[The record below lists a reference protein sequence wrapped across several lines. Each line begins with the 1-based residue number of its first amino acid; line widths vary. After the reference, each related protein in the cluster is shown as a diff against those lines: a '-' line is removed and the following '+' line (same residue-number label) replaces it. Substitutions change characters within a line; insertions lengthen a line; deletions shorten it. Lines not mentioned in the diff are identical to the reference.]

1 MNKLILAIVS
11 TFVLSACAY
20 PYLTP
25 PPPFIEEAYDF
36 GTSHPF
42 ENDEPAPVCPI
53 HEDPHHESIQWV
65 E

>member
-11 TFVLSACAY
+11 SLILSACAY

-25 PPPFIEEAYDF
+25 PPPFVEEAYDF

-42 ENDEPAPVCPI
+42 DNGEEEEASEP
-53 HEDPHHESIQWV
+53 IQWL
-65 E
+65 

>member
-1 MNKLILAIVS
+1 MNKLILAIAS
-11 TFVLSACAY
+11 TLMLSACAY

-25 PPPFIEEAYDF
+25 PPPFVEEAYDF

-42 ENDEPAPVCPI
+42 DNGEEDTESQDENA
-53 HEDPHHESIQWV
+53 IQWV